1 MFNKKM
7 CDMIL
12 GAYERR
18 NGESL
23 GDTLNGGCGCV
34 LQNIMLSEEG
44 YLRGA

>member
-1 MFNKKM
+1 M

-18 NGESL
+18 NSESL
-23 GDTLNGGCGCV
+23 GDALNEGCECV

-44 YLRGA
+44 YLRGAW